1 MGAAGSSVTSEM
13 KFDFSD
19 KVKRLT
25 NEGLTQM
32 VQHIQTLIPTSIS
45 DMENDKIQIK
55 VDDFDRETFGKIQ
68 EYVEELI
75 INEQPN
81 KRVRTQ

>member
-1 MGAAGSSVTSEM
+1 MGAAGSSVTADM
-13 KFDFSD
+13 KFEFID